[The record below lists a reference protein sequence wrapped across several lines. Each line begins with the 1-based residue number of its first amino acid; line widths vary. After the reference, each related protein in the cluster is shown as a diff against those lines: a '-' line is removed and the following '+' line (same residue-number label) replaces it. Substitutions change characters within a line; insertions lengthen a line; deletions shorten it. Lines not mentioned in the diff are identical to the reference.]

1 MNISRT
7 QRFNSISLAELK
19 SAVTGEVFDNAH
31 QKKSEA
37 SMAGASVGLI
47 ITFTISLAAQLLGVA
62 MLPLTQGLTRPVPT
76 LIGALGFLIG
86 TGLMARLVNSG
97 VNLSVLIPLNSTA
110 VPLASIAM
118 GVLLFG
124 DTPSVPKLA
133 VLLGACGLIGFA
145 TKL

>member
-1 MNISRT
+1 MHIR
-7 QRFNSISLAELK
+7 I
-19 SAVTGEVFDNAH
+19 
-31 QKKSEA
+31 
-37 SMAGASVGLI
+37 I
-47 ITFTISLAAQLLGVA
+47 ITFTISVAAQLLGTA

-97 VNLSVLIPLNSTA
+97 VNLSVLVPLVSAA

-133 VLLGACGLIGFA
+133 LLLAACGLIGFA

>member
-1 MNISRT
+1 MHIR
-7 QRFNSISLAELK
+7 I
-19 SAVTGEVFDNAH
+19 
-31 QKKSEA
+31 
-37 SMAGASVGLI
+37 I
-47 ITFTISLAAQLLGVA
+47 ITFTISVAAQLLGTA

-76 LIGALGFLIG
+76 LVGALGFLVG

-97 VNLSVLIPLNSTA
+97 VNLSVLVPLVSAA

-133 VLLGACGLIGFA
+133 LLLAACGLIGFA
-145 TKL
+145 SKL

>member
-1 MNISRT
+1 
-7 QRFNSISLAELK
+7 
-19 SAVTGEVFDNAH
+19 
-31 QKKSEA
+31 
-37 SMAGASVGLI
+37 MAGASVGLI
-47 ITFTISLAAQLLGVA
+47 ITFTISLASQLLGVA

-124 DTPSVPKLA
+124 DTASVPKLA
-133 VLLGACGLIGFA
+133 LLLGRLRPHRLCHQALGNGSA
-145 TKL
+145 ADVQQGG

>member
-1 MNISRT
+1 MHIR
-7 QRFNSISLAELK
+7 
-19 SAVTGEVFDNAH
+19 
-31 QKKSEA
+31 KKPGLNGGSEC
-37 SMAGASVGLI
+37 GLDHHFHDLFGGP
-47 ITFTISLAAQLLGVA
+47 ITGVA

-86 TGLMARLVNSG
+86 TGLMARLVNNG
-97 VNLSVLIPLNSTA
+97 VNLSVLIPLNSSA

-133 VLLGACGLIGFA
+133 VLLAACGLIGFA

>member
-1 MNISRT
+1 
-7 QRFNSISLAELK
+7 
-19 SAVTGEVFDNAH
+19 
-31 QKKSEA
+31 
-37 SMAGASVGLI
+37 MAGASVGLI
-47 ITFTISLAAQLLGVA
+47 ITFTISLASQLLGVA

-86 TGLMARLVNSG
+86 TGLMARLVNNG

-133 VLLGACGLIGFA
+133 VLLTACGLIAFSS
-145 TKL
+145 KL

>member
-1 MNISRT
+1 MHIR
-7 QRFNSISLAELK
+7 I
-19 SAVTGEVFDNAH
+19 
-31 QKKSEA
+31 
-37 SMAGASVGLI
+37 I
-47 ITFTISLAAQLLGVA
+47 ITFTISVAAQLLGTA
-62 MLPLTQGLTRPVPT
+62 MLPLSQGLTRPVPT

-97 VNLSVLIPLNSTA
+97 VNLSVLVPLVSAA

-133 VLLGACGLIGFA
+133 MLLAACGLIGFA

>member
-1 MNISRT
+1 
-7 QRFNSISLAELK
+7 
-19 SAVTGEVFDNAH
+19 
-31 QKKSEA
+31 
-37 SMAGASVGLI
+37 MAGASVGLI
-47 ITFTISLAAQLLGVA
+47 ITFTISLASQLLGVA

-86 TGLMARLVNSG
+86 TDLMARLVNSG

-124 DTPSVPKLA
+124 DTLSVPKLA
-133 VLLGACGLIGFA
+133 VLLAACSLIGFA

>member
-1 MNISRT
+1 MHIR
-7 QRFNSISLAELK
+7 I
-19 SAVTGEVFDNAH
+19 
-31 QKKSEA
+31 
-37 SMAGASVGLI
+37 I
-47 ITFTISLAAQLLGVA
+47 ITFTISVAAQLLGTA

-97 VNLSVLIPLNSTA
+97 VNLGVLVPLVSAA

-133 VLLGACGLIGFA
+133 LLLAACGLIGFA

>member
-1 MNISRT
+1 MHIR
-7 QRFNSISLAELK
+7 I
-19 SAVTGEVFDNAH
+19 
-31 QKKSEA
+31 
-37 SMAGASVGLI
+37 I
-47 ITFTISLAAQLLGVA
+47 ITFTISVAAQLLGTA

-76 LIGALGFLIG
+76 LVGALGFLIG

-97 VNLSVLIPLNSTA
+97 VNLSVLVPLVSAA

-133 VLLGACGLIGFA
+133 LLLAACGLIGFA

>member
-1 MNISRT
+1 
-7 QRFNSISLAELK
+7 
-19 SAVTGEVFDNAH
+19 
-31 QKKSEA
+31 
-37 SMAGASVGLI
+37 MAGASMGLI
-47 ITFTISLAAQLLGVA
+47 ITFTISLASQLLGVA

-86 TGLMARLVNSG
+86 TGLMARLVNNG

-133 VLLGACGLIGFA
+133 VLLTACGLIAFA
-145 TKL
+145 SKL

>member
-31 QKKSEA
+31 KKSEA

-133 VLLGACGLIGFA
+133 VLLAACGLIGFA

>member
-1 MNISRT
+1 MHIR
-7 QRFNSISLAELK
+7 I
-19 SAVTGEVFDNAH
+19 
-31 QKKSEA
+31 
-37 SMAGASVGLI
+37 I
-47 ITFTISLAAQLLGVA
+47 ITFTISVAAQLLGTA

-76 LIGALGFLIG
+76 LVGALGFLIG

-97 VNLSVLIPLNSTA
+97 VNLSVLVPLVSAA

-133 VLLGACGLIGFA
+133 LLLAACGLIGFA
-145 TKL
+145 SKL

>member
-1 MNISRT
+1 
-7 QRFNSISLAELK
+7 
-19 SAVTGEVFDNAH
+19 
-31 QKKSEA
+31 
-37 SMAGASVGLI
+37 MAGASVGLI
-47 ITFTISLAAQLLGVA
+47 ITFTISLAAQLLGTA

-118 GVLLFG
+118 GFLLVG
-124 DTPSVPKLA
+124 DTPSGPKLA
-133 VLLGACGLIGFA
+133 VLLAACGLIGVA
-145 TKL
+145 SKL

>member
-1 MNISRT
+1 
-7 QRFNSISLAELK
+7 
-19 SAVTGEVFDNAH
+19 
-31 QKKSEA
+31 
-37 SMAGASVGLI
+37 MAGASVGLI
-47 ITFTISLAAQLLGVA
+47 ITFTISLASQLLGVA

-86 TGLMARLVNSG
+86 TGLMARLVNNG

-124 DTPSVPKLA
+124 DTPSAPKLA
-133 VLLGACGLIGFA
+133 VLLAACGLIGFA

>member
-1 MNISRT
+1 MS
-7 QRFNSISLAELK
+7 FL
-19 SAVTGEVFDNAH
+19 AH
-31 QKKSEA
+31 QKRTEA

-47 ITFTISLAAQLLGVA
+47 VTFTISVASQLLGVA

-76 LIGALGFLIG
+76 VIGALGFLVG

-97 VNLSVLIPLNSTA
+97 VNMSVLIPLNSTA

-133 VLLGACGLIGFA
+133 VLLAACGLIGFA

>member
-1 MNISRT
+1 MHIR
-7 QRFNSISLAELK
+7 I
-19 SAVTGEVFDNAH
+19 
-31 QKKSEA
+31 
-37 SMAGASVGLI
+37 I
-47 ITFTISLAAQLLGVA
+47 ITFTISVAAQLLGTA

-76 LIGALGFLIG
+76 LAGALGFLIG

-97 VNLSVLIPLNSTA
+97 VNLSVLVPLVSAA

-133 VLLGACGLIGFA
+133 LLLAACGLIGFA
-145 TKL
+145 SKL

>member
-1 MNISRT
+1 MHIR
-7 QRFNSISLAELK
+7 I
-19 SAVTGEVFDNAH
+19 
-31 QKKSEA
+31 
-37 SMAGASVGLI
+37 I
-47 ITFTISLAAQLLGVA
+47 ITFTISVAAQLLGTA

-97 VNLSVLIPLNSTA
+97 VNLSVLVPLVSAA

-124 DTPSVPKLA
+124 DSPSVPKLA
-133 VLLGACGLIGFA
+133 LLLAACGLIGFA